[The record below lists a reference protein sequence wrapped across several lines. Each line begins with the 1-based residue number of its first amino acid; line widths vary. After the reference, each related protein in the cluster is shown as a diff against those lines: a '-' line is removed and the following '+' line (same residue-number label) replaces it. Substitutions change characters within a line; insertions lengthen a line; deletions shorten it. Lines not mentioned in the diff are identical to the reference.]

1 MRLSGSRFT
10 VGLTALL
17 VGAASVVLAI
27 GGDGATAGAATGT
40 ATNSSGPSEI
50 VVQTMDS
57 CRSPLDGAKY
67 VLYDH
72 LGNATAFQPSTYP
85 AATGGLVGGCVLQ
98 QGNCATISKGCL
110 VFRNVPPGDYRLRE
124 TLTPPGNTTNPDG
137 YAPCNAGSACQWET
151 ADVTV
156 NPDGSVAGQVTNMA
170 PNGKATQ
177 FPNDPNHAKYF
188 AGTTADPIVFHDF
201 GLAHPGF
208 LQPNGVASTPCD
220 SAGATGTN
228 ADGTPPDADD
238 WSTGTPG
245 SSCKEAT
252 ANEGTC
258 KSMNFTPNPATV
270 NPASWNGV
278 GFPWECDT
286 NPVAAPVHLVSIV
299 LNASNTAPGAFE
311 PFTVTLTNGGAA
323 QSLTSSYIDANGN
336 SQPESVMTVSGG
348 PTSFTVVLGHPGT
361 QTIRAMAGSTAVAV
375 GSVVVRGGNGSFVGN
390 LYHDVL
396 GRNGDAAGIAY
407 WTTRLDGGASR
418 ASVASFFVDSTE
430 AHGHIVDADYQLML
444 GRPTDPGGRDY
455 WVGRLN
461 AGDYNEALLGLIGGS
476 TEFYNSASRGQG
488 NDTAFV
494 KALYQVLLSR
504 APQQSEVD
512 YWVHA
517 IATGTPRSA
526 MGNNFSFSH
535 EFHTTVVSGWYT
547 RYLHRTTDPGGLAYW
562 SGNLDHGQSDD
573 VGAVMLLTSDEYF
586 AENARY

>member
-10 VGLTALL
+10 MGLTAVL

-27 GGDGATAGAATGT
+27 GSDGANVGAAST
-40 ATNSSGPSEI
+40 AAANNSAPFEV

-72 LGNATAFQPSTYP
+72 LGNATPVQPSTYP
-85 AATGGLVGGCVLQ
+85 SGTGGLVGTCVLQ
-98 QGNCATISKGCL
+98 QGNCATVSKGCL

-124 TLTPPGNTTNPDG
+124 TLTPAGNTTNPDG
-137 YAPCNAGSACQWET
+137 YAPCNSGSACRWET

-170 PNGKATQ
+170 PSGKATQ

-208 LQPNGVASTPCD
+208 VQPNGVASTPCD

-245 SSCKEAT
+245 SSCKETT

-258 KSMNFTPNPATV
+258 KSPTAFTQNPA
-270 NPASWNGV
+270 WNKV
-278 GFPWECDT
+278 GFPWQCEN
-286 NPVAAPVHLVSIV
+286 NPVAAPAHLISII
-299 LNASNTAPGAFE
+299 LNASNSAPGAFE
-311 PFTVTLTNGGAA
+311 PFTVTLSSGGAA
-323 QSLTSSYIDANGN
+323 QSLTSTYTDANGN
-336 SQPESVMTVSGG
+336 PQPETVMTVSGG

-375 GSVVVRGGNGSFVGN
+375 GSVVVSSGSGSFVGN

-396 GRNGDAAGIAY
+396 GRNGDLGGITY
-407 WTTRLDGGASR
+407 WSQKLNGGASR
-418 ASVASFFVDSTE
+418 ASVANFFVDSTE

-444 GRPTDPGGRDY
+444 GRAPDSGGRDY
-455 WVGRLN
+455 WIGRLN
-461 AGDYNEALLGLIGGS
+461 AGAYNETLLGLIGGS
-476 TEFYNSASRGQG
+476 PEFYSLASRGQG
-488 NDTAFV
+488 NDTGFV
-494 KALYQVLLSR
+494 NALYQVLLSR
-504 APQQSEVD
+504 SPQPSEVG

-526 MGNNFSFSH
+526 MGNNFAFSH
-535 EFHTTVVSGWYT
+535 EFHTTVVSGWYN
-547 RYLHRTTDPGGLAYW
+547 RYLHRGADAPGLAYW

-573 VGAVMLLTSDEYF
+573 VGAVNLLSCDEYF

>member
-10 VGLTALL
+10 MGLTALL

-27 GGDGATAGAATGT
+27 GGDGANVGAAT
-40 ATNSSGPSEI
+40 AAAANSSGPHDV

-57 CRSPLDGAKY
+57 CKSPLDGAKY
-67 VLYDH
+67 DL
-72 LGNATAFQPSTYP
+72 LSS
-85 AATGGLVGGCVLQ
+85 TGGPTGIIAGTFPPGSGSVTPGITCPVQ
-98 QGNCATISKGCL
+98 QGNCATVSKGCL
-110 VFRNVPPGDYRLRE
+110 VFKGVPPGDYRLRQ
-124 TLTPPGNTTNPDG
+124 TLTPLGNATNPDG
-137 YAPCNAGSACQWET
+137 YAPCNSGSACRWET

-170 PNGKATQ
+170 PTGKPTQ
-177 FPNDPNHAKYF
+177 FPNDPNHAKYY

-208 LQPNGVASTPCD
+208 VQPNGAASTPCD
-220 SAGATGTN
+220 SAGAN
-228 ADGTPPDADD
+228 VPDGTPADADD

-245 SSCKEAT
+245 SSCRET
-252 ANEGTC
+252 PANEGSC
-258 KSMNFTPNPATV
+258 KSPVNFTTNPAW
-270 NPASWNGV
+270 SKV
-278 GFPWECDT
+278 GFPWQCET

-299 LNASNTAPGAFE
+299 LNASTPSPGAFE
-311 PFTVTLTNGGAA
+311 PFTVTLSSGGIA

-336 SQPESVMTVSGG
+336 SQPETVMTVSGG

-361 QTIRAMAGSTAVAV
+361 QTIRAMNGSTAVAV
-375 GSVVVRGGNGSFVGN
+375 GTVVVSTGNGSFVGN

-396 GRNGDAAGIAY
+396 GRNGDAAGVAY
-407 WTTRLDGGASR
+407 WTQRLDGGASR
-418 ASVASFFVDSTE
+418 AGVASFFVDSTE

-444 GRPTDPGGRDY
+444 GRTPDAGGRDY
-455 WVGRLN
+455 WIGRLN
-461 AGDYNEALLGLIGGS
+461 AGAYNESLLGLIGGS
-476 TEFYNSASRGQG
+476 PEFYTVPSRGQG
-488 NDTAFV
+488 NDTGFV

-526 MGNNFSFSH
+526 MGNNFAFSH
-535 EFHTTVVSGWYT
+535 EFHTTVVSGWYS
-547 RYLHRTTDPGGLAYW
+547 RYLHRTADGGGLAYW
-562 SGNLDHGQSDD
+562 SGSLDHGQSDD

-586 AENARY
+586 GENARY

>member
-10 VGLTALL
+10 MGLTALL

-27 GGDGATAGAATGT
+27 GSDGANVGAAT
-40 ATNSSGPSEI
+40 AAAANSSAPFEV

-72 LGNATAFQPSTYP
+72 AGNATPLQPSTYP
-85 AATGGLVGGCVLQ
+85 SGTGGLVGTCVLQ
-98 QGNCATISKGCL
+98 QGNCATVSKGCL
-110 VFRNVPPGDYRLRE
+110 VFRNVPPGDYRLRQ
-124 TLTPPGNTTNPDG
+124 TQTPAGNLTNPDG
-137 YAPCNAGSACQWET
+137 YAPCNSGSACRWET

-170 PNGKATQ
+170 PTAKPTQ
-177 FPNDPNHAKYF
+177 FPNDPNHAKFF

-201 GLAHPGF
+201 GLAHPGYA
-208 LQPNGVASTPCD
+208 PPGRVASTPCD
-220 SAGATGTN
+220 SAGATVP
-228 ADGTPPDADD
+228 DGTPADADD
-238 WSTGTPG
+238 WSTGTPSSSCRELPTG
-245 SSCKEAT
+245 STESSCKG
-252 ANEGTC
+252 AN
-258 KSMNFTPNPATV
+258 FAPNPLTV

-278 GFPWECDT
+278 GFPWQCAT
-286 NPVAAPVHLVSIV
+286 NPVAIPAHLISIV
-299 LNASNTAPGAFE
+299 LNASNSAPGAFE
-311 PFTVTLTNGGAA
+311 PFTVTLSSGGIA
-323 QSLTSSYIDANGN
+323 QSLTSTYTDANGN
-336 SQPESVMTVSGG
+336 PQPETVMTVSGG

-361 QTIRAMAGSTAVAV
+361 QTIRAMNGSTAVAL
-375 GSVVVRGGNGSFVGN
+375 GSVVVSTGNGSFVGN

-396 GRNGDAAGIAY
+396 GRNGDAAGISY
-407 WTTRLDGGASR
+407 WSQRLAGGASR

-444 GRPTDPGGRDY
+444 GRTTDPGGRDY

-461 AGDYNEALLGLIGGS
+461 AGAYNETLLGLIGGS
-476 TEFYNSASRGQG
+476 TEFYNLASRGQG

-504 APQQSEVD
+504 TPQQAEVD

-526 MGNNFSFSH
+526 MGNNFAFSH
-535 EFHTTVVSGWYT
+535 EFHTTVVSGWYS
-547 RYLHRTTDPGGLAYW
+547 RYLHRGADAPGLAYW